1 MAIKTRT
8 SRDTYRSNVKKRPLR
23 QNGLEAQYQG
33 LDVTE
38 VNIDH
43 AGLAMIGRGGHQ
55 TRRDIR
61 KVRKQY
67 IVDVPVEEHNPT
79 AELIFTLSNGSTPID
94 REKWGTPTST
104 PPNLYP
110 NRDNKSL
117 QDLDG
122 EVFSVKDQSGSP
134 AIEFEYSIDAS
145 TDVNGDYVYPNG
157 ATLANGR
164 TAIWIVGNEYSFKD
178 LLENTKEAIE
188 MKFPE
193 DTFRF
198 EIYQKDSEE
207 MLPGQTEPQVV
218 LEDKIKIILA
228 TPVGSSSVVA
238 ALGNPLASDYFDVT
252 TNQFSDQRESFEW
265 RLNGFH
271 KDTSND
277 RIFYEDLR
285 TDTIQSV
292 TPHSIRRSG
301 SFFREAQF
309 PAGSNENNYDANI
322 AAIAGDPTDVSKNR
336 FDTHDSTEVL
346 IRQYPKR
353 EEIFDTYRSNF
364 QWREDIH
371 YLAPDQQT
379 WTLMSALATN
389 YHSSLEAHITAMMNS
404 NFADEQYIDPNP
416 MSGRVDV
423 FKRLSRIFDTHV
435 DLIFE
440 RHPYSVFDQF
450 LDPIDDFVNLQE
462 NKYPKK
468 DDLNS
473 DAAFEDVQGTR
484 QGEKAIWNDYF
495 DQPPL
500 ECHDFYEVDRYSKID
515 RQMQQVIGEEFYS
528 STLRSSVTWIFSGTF
543 STTDEGSVYFRSST
557 MGTLQKRWY
566 EIRFVPSNRWKGT
579 GFTTDPT
586 RDGLTKATAYK
597 ATMEYDSASPS
608 AMGLMNTRWLG
619 IWDDPS
625 AYAWYDPSN
634 NISGFVSW
642 GNTSNPNWTVA
653 DFNPTGGPY
662 TTVVRATRLDELLDF
677 DSVEIDPI
685 LPITFEQVNNRM
697 PTNRSILIDRK
708 EWQDPYHVHTA
719 TGFINSQQSG
729 QDGIIYREMM
739 R

>member
-67 IVDVPVEEHNPT
+67 IVDVPAEEHNPT

-94 REKWGTPTST
+94 REKWGAPTST
-104 PPNLYP
+104 LPNLYP

-117 QDLDG
+117 QDLAG
-122 EVFSVKDQSGSP
+122 EEFALKDQSGSS
-134 AIEFEYSIDAS
+134 AITFQYSIDPS
-145 TDVNGDYVYPNG
+145 FVSGDDIGGGVI
-157 ATLANGR
+157 
-164 TAIWIVGNEYSFKD
+164 AISIIGNEYSFKN
-178 LLENTKEAIE
+178 LLEETRDVIQS
-188 MKFPE
+188 KFPE

-198 EIYQKDSEE
+198 ELYQKDSEE
-207 MLPGQTEPQVV
+207 MIPGQIETQIVV
-218 LEDKIKIILA
+218 EDKIKIILGA
-228 TPVGSSSVVA
+228 DIGPTAVVA
-238 ALGNPLASDYFDVT
+238 ELTTTSDYFDVT
-252 TNQFSDQRESFEW
+252 TNPFDNQSESHEW

-277 RIFYEDLR
+277 RMFYEDLR
-285 TDTIQSV
+285 TDTIQS
-292 TPHSIRRSG
+292 TNPHSLRNPG
-301 SFFREAQF
+301 SLFRGEG
-309 PAGSNENNYDANI
+309 PYVNYDASI
-322 AAIAGDPTDVSKNR
+322 DTIAGDPKTTKNR

-379 WTLMSALATN
+379 WTLMSALANN

-528 STLRSSVTWIFSGTF
+528 STLRSSLTWIFSGTF
-543 STTDEGSVYFRSST
+543 STTDEGSIYFRSST

-597 ATMEYDSASPS
+597 ATMEFDSASPS

-619 IWDDPS
+619 IWEDPS

>member
-67 IVDVPVEEHNPT
+67 IVDVPAAEHNPT

-94 REKWGTPTST
+94 REKWGTPTTSS
-104 PPNLYP
+104 PNLYP

-117 QDLDG
+117 QDLAG
-122 EVFSVKDQSGSP
+122 QVFSVKDQSGSSP
-134 AIEFEYSIDAS
+134 IEFEYSIDAS

-157 ATLANGR
+157 ATLLNGK

-198 EIYQKDSEE
+198 ELYQKDSEE
-207 MLPGQTEPQVV
+207 MVYGQTEPQIVV
-218 LEDKIKIILA
+218 EDKIKIILA
-228 TPVGSSSVVA
+228 EPVGPTAVVA
-238 ALGNPLASDYFDVT
+238 ALASTSDYFDVT
-252 TNQFSDQRESFEW
+252 TNPFDNQSESHEW

-271 KDTSND
+271 KDTSNE
-277 RIFYEDLR
+277 RMFYEDLR
-285 TDTIQSV
+285 TDTIQS
-292 TPHSIRRSG
+292 TEPHSFRS
-301 SFFREAQF
+301 SPTLFRQAQF
-309 PAGSNENNYDANI
+309 TG
-322 AAIAGDPTDVSKNR
+322 GDPTSPSYDARSNYDRNIGPHDYSGVSYSGIANDPTTENR
-336 FDTHDSTEVL
+336 FTTHDSDEVL
-346 IRQYPKR
+346 IRQFPRR
-353 EEIFDTYRSNF
+353 EEIFDTHRSNF

-371 YLAPDQQT
+371 YLSPDQQT

-389 YHSSLEAHITAMMNS
+389 YHSSLEAHIAAMMNS
-404 NFADEQYIDPNP
+404 NFADEQYIDPYP
-416 MSGRVDV
+416 MSGRIDV

-450 LDPIDDFVNLQE
+450 LDPVDDFVNIQE
-462 NKYPKK
+462 NRYPKK

-473 DAAFEDVQGTR
+473 DEAFEDVQGAR
-484 QGEKAIWNDYF
+484 QGEKALWNDYF

-500 ECHDFYEVDRYSKID
+500 ENHDYVESERWSRID
-515 RQMQQVIGEEFYS
+515 SEMLDI
-528 STLRSSVTWIFSGTF
+528 LTF
-543 STTDEGSVYFRSST
+543 NA
-557 MGTLQKRWY
+557 
-566 EIRFVPSNRWKGT
+566 NRDT
-579 GFTTDPT
+579 HIDT
-586 RDGLTKATAYK
+586 R
-597 ATMEYDSASPS
+597 
-608 AMGLMNTRWLG
+608 
-619 IWDDPS
+619 
-625 AYAWYDPSN
+625 
-634 NISGFVSW
+634 
-642 GNTSNPNWTVA
+642 
-653 DFNPTGGPY
+653 
-662 TTVVRATRLDELLDF
+662 
-677 DSVEIDPI
+677 
-685 LPITFEQVNNRM
+685 
-697 PTNRSILIDRK
+697 
-708 EWQDPYHVHTA
+708 EWQGSEYVYTA

-729 QDGIIYREMM
+729 QDGIIYREMK